1 MTFKYHSH
9 LVLGFGY
16 ASLLSIYYLK
26 IAALNRKEQ
35 KSCIHTKG
43 QNENDEQ
50 EDSVVKESDNAV
62 EIFFMPTHRNQK
74 IMDNAFG
81 LHIKPWAYTNSHLSS
96 MLAQFRFSPFLL
108 HGKIASRRVSLIVE
122 MMQIASHLKYVLTF
136 NQISY

>member
-1 MTFKYHSH
+1 MTFKYHSP

-26 IAALNRKEQ
+26 VAAINRKEQ
-35 KSCIHTKG
+35 QTCIHTKG

-50 EDSVVKESDNAV
+50 VESMEEESDDAV
-62 EIFFMPTHRNQK
+62 EIFFMSTHRNQK
-74 IMDNAFG
+74 IMDNAIG
-81 LHIKPWAYTNSHLSS
+81 LHIKPWAYTNSHFSS

-122 MMQIASHLKYVLTF
+122 MVQIASHFKVHF
-136 NQISY
+136 HI

>member
-1 MTFKYHSH
+1 MTFKYHSP

-26 IAALNRKEQ
+26 VAAINRKEQ
-35 KSCIHTKG
+35 QTCIHTKG

-50 EDSVVKESDNAV
+50 VESMEEESDDAV
-62 EIFFMPTHRNQK
+62 EIFFMSTHRNQK
-74 IMDNAFG
+74 IMDNAIG
-81 LHIKPWAYTNSHLSS
+81 LHIKPWAYTNSHFSS

-122 MMQIASHLKYVLTF
+122 MVQIASHFKVHS
-136 NQISY
+136 NI

>member
-1 MTFKYHSH
+1 MTFKYQSP

-26 IAALNRKEQ
+26 VAAINRKEQ
-35 KSCIHTKG
+35 QTCIHTKG

-50 EDSVVKESDNAV
+50 VEESDDAV
-62 EIFFMPTHRNQK
+62 EIFFMSTHRNQK
-74 IMDNAFG
+74 IMDNAIG
-81 LHIKPWAYTNSHLSS
+81 LHIKPWAYTNSHFSS

-122 MMQIASHLKYVLTF
+122 MVQIASHFKVHS
-136 NQISY
+136 NI

>member
-1 MTFKYHSH
+1 MTFKYHSP

-26 IAALNRKEQ
+26 VAAINRKEQ
-35 KSCIHTKG
+35 LTCIHAKG

-50 EDSVVKESDNAV
+50 VESMEEESDDTV
-62 EIFFMPTHRNQK
+62 EIFFMSTHRNQK
-74 IMDNAFG
+74 IMDNAIG
-81 LHIKPWAYTNSHLSS
+81 LHIKPWAYTNSHFSS

-122 MMQIASHLKYVLTF
+122 IVQIASHFKVHSK
-136 NQISY
+136 I

>member
-1 MTFKYHSH
+1 MTFKYHSP

-26 IAALNRKEQ
+26 VAAINRKEQ
-35 KSCIHTKG
+35 QTYIHTKG

-50 EDSVVKESDNAV
+50 VESMEEESDDAV
-62 EIFFMPTHRNQK
+62 EIFFMSTHRNQK
-74 IMDNAFG
+74 IMDNAIG
-81 LHIKPWAYTNSHLSS
+81 LHIKPWAYTNSHFSS

-122 MMQIASHLKYVLTF
+122 MVQIASHFKVHS
-136 NQISY
+136 NI